1 MVVETVSAAFE
12 RGSQSRHAAHF
23 LGYGNGFGVDFVN
36 QCVGQ
41 RQVTDGIVVLMP
53 VEIIPIVAER
63 LAQPVAVIEHRR
75 DTVETETVEMVLVQ
89 PEFAVGQQEVYDF
102 VLAVIEAQTVP
113 RRVFAP
119 SARIEILA
127 GVTGKVAQAFHF
139 VLHGVGVHDV
149 HNHGNAHFMCL
160 VDESFQF
167 LRRTETAGSCK
178 ETRYMIAE
186 TSVVRMFLYGHD
198 LYAVVPIGSDAGQ
211 HVFTEF
217 IVRPDFLCILRHTD
231 VAFINQQGSRI
242 GAESLL
248 FPHVRLFGRPDLR
261 TEDFG
266 LFVLYHAAAPCRN
279 TFAAS
284 AVPMYFQLV
293 EVAVFE
299 GVAAQFD
306 FPVPGVLYPFQL
318 VFRRFLPIIEIAY
331 QIDFGGMGRPFA
343 EHPPRSR
350 AVQAEI

>member
-1 MVVETVSAAFE
+1 
-12 RGSQSRHAAHF
+12 
-23 LGYGNGFGVDFVN
+23 
-36 QCVGQ
+36 
-41 RQVTDGIVVLMP
+41 
-53 VEIIPIVAER
+53 
-63 LAQPVAVIEHRR
+63 
-75 DTVETETVEMVLVQ
+75 
-89 PEFAVGQQEVYDF
+89 
-102 VLAVIEAQTVP
+102 
-113 RRVFAP
+113 
-119 SARIEILA
+119 
-127 GVTGKVAQAFHF
+127 
-139 VLHGVGVHDV
+139 
-149 HNHGNAHFMCL
+149 
-160 VDESFQF
+160 
-167 LRRTETAGSCK
+167 
-178 ETRYMIAE
+178 MIAE

-198 LYAVVPIGSDAGQ
+198 LYAIVPIGSDAGQ
-211 HVFTEF
+211 HVFTEL

-284 AVPMYFQLV
+284 AFPMYFQLI

-318 VFRRFLPIIEIAY
+318 VFRRFLPVIEIAY

-343 EHPPRSR
+343 EYPPRSR